1 MIDLGT
7 SKQATAQVV
16 ANYLN
21 EQGLNARG
29 QASWQVPGVLQR
41 STSLSLSSVD
51 ANEAFAVGRKAVE
64 IAMSEGSGFMAT
76 MLRKPGST
84 YQLYYDR
91 VPLEK
96 VAVSAR
102 QLPKNWLSS
111 DGLDVTDDFIH
122 YAMPLVGEDW
132 VTIPLENGR
141 PRFSNLN
148 IEFDKKKC
156 REYIPLLYR

>member
-1 MIDLGT
+1 
-7 SKQATAQVV
+7 
-16 ANYLN
+16 
-21 EQGLNARG
+21 
-29 QASWQVPGVLQR
+29 
-41 STSLSLSSVD
+41 
-51 ANEAFAVGRKAVE
+51 
-64 IAMSEGSGFMAT
+64 MAT
-76 MLRKPGST
+76 MLRKPGNT

-91 VPLEK
+91 VPLDK

-111 DGLDVTDDFIH
+111 DGLDVTDDFIR

-141 PRFSNLN
+141 PHFSKLN
-148 IEFDKKKC
+148 IEFEKKKC